1 MTFKNFG
8 DIPPQVLLLAQ
19 TLNDEGYSAYIVG
32 GSVRDILLGKTPK
45 DFDLTTDAVPSEVT
59 RIFTEAGMRV
69 IPTGE
74 KFGTITVHL
83 DDVDYEITTYR
94 LESDYSDAR
103 RPTAVAFS
111 KDLNEDL
118 ARRDLTIN
126 AIAFDP
132 LTGEIVDPYGGI
144 DDLEKGVVKAVGRPD
159 ERFHEDAL
167 RLMRAV
173 RFATRFGFEM
183 DEDTKKAISRNADR
197 LRYVSA
203 ERIKKE
209 LDGILLSNKPSVGI
223 QLLHD
228 TGLLKIVL
236 PEVDILTTTPQASP
250 WHHKDAFGHTLDVV
264 DNAPARL
271 DVRWA
276 TLLHDIG
283 KEKARVRD
291 ETGRDRF
298 IGHDKISAELAEPLL
313 RRLKF
318 ENSAIKKIVKLIF
331 LHQAEPVKR
340 NKMKHFIRHLGI
352 ENLEDWKAMRLADI
366 TAHKPE
372 KVEHGMQIHTD
383 RVKTLDDI
391 LAKNEPY
398 DIKHLAINGTEL
410 QDAGIPK
417 GPIVGKV
424 LKGLLDLVV
433 QSPEK
438 NNKEFLK
445 RWAINNWKRLEKEIN
460 KVNEVQVNT

>member
-1 MTFKNFG
+1 MKFNNFG
-8 DIPPQVLLLAQ
+8 DIPPQVLELAQ
-19 TLNDEGYSAYIVG
+19 ILNDAGHSAYIVG

-45 DFDLTTDAVPSEVT
+45 DWDLTTDAVPKEIT
-59 RIFTEAGMRV
+59 RIFEEAGMKT

-74 KFGTITVHL
+74 DYGTITIHF
-83 DDVDYEITTYR
+83 DDDDYEITTYR

-103 RPTAVAFS
+103 RPKAVAFS
-111 KDLNEDL
+111 KDLKEDL

-132 LTGEIVDPYGGI
+132 LTGELVDPFGGQE
-144 DDLEKGVVKAVGRPD
+144 DLEKGIIKAVGRPE

-167 RLMRAV
+167 RLMRAI
-173 RFATRFGFEM
+173 RFASRFNFEL
-183 DEDTKKAISRNADR
+183 DEDTKKAIARNSDR

-209 LDGILLSNKPSVGI
+209 LDGILLSPKPSVGI

-228 TGLLKIVL
+228 AGLLKIVL
-236 PEVDILTTTPQASP
+236 PEVDVLDSVPQQSP
-250 WHHKDAFGHTLDVV
+250 WHHKNVFGHTMDVV
-264 DNAPARL
+264 NAAPPRL

-298 IGHDKISAELAEPLL
+298 IGHDKISAELAEPIL

-318 ENSAIKKIVKLIF
+318 DNTTIKKIVRLIF
-331 LHQAEPVKR
+331 LHQAEPEKR
-340 NKMKHFIRHLGI
+340 NKIKHFIRHLGVDY
-352 ENLEDWKAMRLADI
+352 LEDWKAMRLADI
-366 TAHKPE
+366 GAHKPE
-372 KVEHGMQIHTD
+372 KIQAGMDKYGARAAQI
-383 RVKTLDDI
+383 DDI
-391 LAKNEPY
+391 LAKKEPY
-398 DIKHLAINGTEL
+398 MISQLAVNGDEL
-410 QDAGIPK
+410 QEVGVPR

-424 LKGLLDLVV
+424 LKGLLDLVIMN
-433 QSPEK
+433 PEK
-438 NNKEFLK
+438 NTKQFLTG
-445 RWAINNWKRLEKEIN
+445 WAKNNWKRIEKE
-460 KVNEVQVNT
+460 